1 MKKPFYKRIW
11 FWAIVIILILGGN
24 NEKKQSNDTDSEN
37 EEIIETKAPEN
48 HVSKE
53 YVRWFAKKYKLK
65 INGFKSERVKV
76 DTLVEDVDFSK
87 GVRVEQS
94 IFGKRYERTKEGN
107 ILYIGD
113 MKDNKPDGYGI
124 LYERVYACLEDGF
137 LQISDTRRVSETEY
151 ENAFYTPIYA
161 GEFRDGKFDGFGY
174 KYMTA
179 KEIAKNV
186 VEVYDEPYFSIKPT
200 KEISGTYDEIQKV
213 VIDEASPCIY
223 EGYFS
228 KGKYNGKGN
237 EYVYG
242 ITAHYGGLWR
252 DDLLDGVCIE
262 QQYQEIFDSQ
272 DMENS
277 NEESQIGMIMGVM
290 NTTPNL
296 DYLNILSGTYK
307 NGKANGKFH
316 IYGNDSLIYEGDVK
330 NDSRSGQGIS
340 YFYRTNQIEY
350 DGEWRNGEYHGT
362 GTLYKRDG
370 AIDYEGEWANG
381 DYAS

>member
-11 FWAIVIILILGGN
+11 FWVIIIILVFYGN
-24 NEKKQSNDTDSEN
+24 DEKKQSGEVDSGNQELI
-37 EEIIETKAPEN
+37 EETAPEN

-53 YVRWFAKKYKLK
+53 YVRWFAKKYNLK
-65 INGFKSERVKV
+65 INDFKSERVKV
-76 DTLVEDVDFSK
+76 DALVEDVDFSQ

-94 IFGKRYERTKEGN
+94 ILSKRYERTQEGN

-137 LQISDTRRVSETEY
+137 LKISDTGRVGENEY
-151 ENAFYTPIYA
+151 GVYTPIYA

-179 KEIAKNV
+179 KEMAKNV
-186 VEVYDEPYFSIKPT
+186 VEVYDEPYFFIKPT
-200 KEISGTYDEIQKV
+200 KEILGTYEEIQKV
-213 VIDEASPCIY
+213 VIDEVSPCIY
-223 EGYFS
+223 EGFFS

-242 ITAHYGGLWR
+242 ITAYYGGLSK
-252 DDLLDGVCIE
+252 DELLDGVCTE

-272 DMENS
+272 DLENS
-277 NEESQIGMIMGVM
+277 NEESQIGMIMGIM
-290 NTTPNL
+290 HTTPNL

-307 NGKANGKFH
+307 NGKANGEFH
-316 IYGNDSLIYEGDVK
+316 IYGNDYLIYEGNIK
-330 NDSRSGQGIS
+330 NDSRNGKGIS
-340 YFYRTNQIEY
+340 YFYGTKQIEY
-350 DGEWRNGEYHGT
+350 DGQWRKGEYHGN
-362 GTLYKRDG
+362 GTLYRRDG
-370 AIDYEGEWANG
+370 SIEYDGEWANG
-381 DYAS
+381 DYAT